1 MAGPSIRELEIRAA
15 RSQLESERRR
25 YERVELRDHVARVAV
40 AVLVTAAVAAVVL
53 TTLAAFAPRAHP

>member
-15 RSQLESERRR
+15 RSQLESEHRR
-25 YERVELRDHVARVAV
+25 YQRVELRDRIARAAV
-40 AVLVTAAVAAVVL
+40 AVMVTAAVAAMVL